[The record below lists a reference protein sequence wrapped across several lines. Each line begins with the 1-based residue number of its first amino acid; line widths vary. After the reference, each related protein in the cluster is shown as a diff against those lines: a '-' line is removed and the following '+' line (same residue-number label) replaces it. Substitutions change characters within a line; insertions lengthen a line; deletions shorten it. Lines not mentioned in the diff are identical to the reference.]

1 MMSRSTFLTT
11 STSPFDAS
19 ETPSHPTTTNATTD
33 RTSTLRFHHR
43 LMPTI
48 STNGR
53 SHETV
58 PIVFVQSATTSNDSL
73 TTPTTTTTTA
83 QHKSVVRLNPK
94 LKRNLRDTRRST
106 GIQPDEVSLANA
118 TNDTPLNADDEE
130 EDKVGACSQFLTI
143 PGNESIESYDHNRTS
158 PPKPV
163 FKVSRLQPTFEENS
177 RHSFEKLSI
186 SRADPFVMTS
196 SPSPSP
202 SPSNTFSNTS
212 SIIFR
217 PEEFILRRQ
226 PSDED
231 PPTVKRR
238 QLDERVCILESLVR
252 DKDSIILDLQ
262 RQLERVTRDLKD
274 AEQQM
279 YVLQRDKLT
288 LIKTLTKL
296 QDPKSSSGGG
306 GGGGDRPT
314 SPKRTGFI
322 TRSIFSTNNLCRLI
336 EFNIPEGLFS
346 FHTNDIEEKLFYKT
360 DYVCQNKPIFR
371 SIKYQNLYQFQSPNN
386 RWWILYD
393 TKNSTYKL
401 GTYEWCNAWN
411 AKPLLAMPLGMFQ
424 NPLGK
429 QIKLQRWKHVIVHE
443 KNNSYTYKS
452 VSNVYLKCYYPS
464 STSHCQTNQLAFLFD
479 LTETTN
485 KDEFNQMKLLTK
497 TLIWLLYNQTN
508 ISLSYYSDTFHI
520 INTFDKKTSIKSL
533 EHLYDSID
541 TIDKHNENSKQFFVS
556 WPETIHNIVT
566 KIFKRRFLL
575 PLNIINTTDEY
586 QSLKTNN
593 STNDDDD
600 EIYTEP
606 YPLIYS
612 DEDAIKTILNITTY
626 SYRKKRSLKKSYNK
640 LNHVLVILTSRSKYL
655 YDYKQQDKQ
664 LAKFIATVPL
674 RIVVIDFNKISNQN
688 LAQYIHSAF
697 IHYAKYA
704 LVSSPIN
711 YNYIETYEE
720 LGDVIHGN
728 QLFNYYHRLCYPP
741 EENLFKNNFRT
752 TLIET
757 YDSSTME
764 CTLLTLFNNKNNNST
779 LKKKFDYTFY
789 ETPDRC
795 FSAPVYRSL
804 GDRNLYIQK
813 ISNGHWLIIRVD
825 PLLPSTMSIQQ
836 KFASTTTSTL
846 EPEFFYATDYANG
859 PIIDNYNNVTTI
871 IDLPISVP
879 HCSDTPGLDIIWESV
894 DNQIFNDYSLHTPR
908 QWISNLNK
916 SDLISPICN
925 KYKISCQTTKFDLLI
940 LIDSHNEYLLLI
952 KTFLNIFFTLI
963 EPYYHR
969 FSLIILTSSTID
981 TFQYHIPLTSINT
994 IYNNKNLIENFLSYI
1009 DDRNI
1014 SLIQLNQHL
1023 ERISNYLINNQEFLS
1038 NISTQQIILTISSR
1052 LNFNQTHIKEIIQRY
1067 TTIRYMVLDPYLKND
1082 DYKHHN
1088 NQEREKFLSL
1098 LTSKPSYINLF
1109 SSYAAYRDLTFH
1121 TVFRLLESLCGYLQ

>member
-322 TRSIFSTNNLCRLI
+322 TRS
-336 EFNIPEGLFS
+336 
-346 FHTNDIEEKLFYKT
+346 
-360 DYVCQNKPIFR
+360 
-371 SIKYQNLYQFQSPNN
+371 
-386 RWWILYD
+386 
-393 TKNSTYKL
+393 
-401 GTYEWCNAWN
+401 
-411 AKPLLAMPLGMFQ
+411 
-424 NPLGK
+424 
-429 QIKLQRWKHVIVHE
+429 
-443 KNNSYTYKS
+443 
-452 VSNVYLKCYYPS
+452 
-464 STSHCQTNQLAFLFD
+464 
-479 LTETTN
+479 
-485 KDEFNQMKLLTK
+485 
-497 TLIWLLYNQTN
+497 
-508 ISLSYYSDTFHI
+508 
-520 INTFDKKTSIKSL
+520 
-533 EHLYDSID
+533 
-541 TIDKHNENSKQFFVS
+541 
-556 WPETIHNIVT
+556 
-566 KIFKRRFLL
+566 
-575 PLNIINTTDEY
+575 
-586 QSLKTNN
+586 
-593 STNDDDD
+593 
-600 EIYTEP
+600 
-606 YPLIYS
+606 
-612 DEDAIKTILNITTY
+612 
-626 SYRKKRSLKKSYNK
+626 
-640 LNHVLVILTSRSKYL
+640 
-655 YDYKQQDKQ
+655 
-664 LAKFIATVPL
+664 
-674 RIVVIDFNKISNQN
+674 
-688 LAQYIHSAF
+688 
-697 IHYAKYA
+697 
-704 LVSSPIN
+704 
-711 YNYIETYEE
+711 
-720 LGDVIHGN
+720 
-728 QLFNYYHRLCYPP
+728 
-741 EENLFKNNFRT
+741 
-752 TLIET
+752 
-757 YDSSTME
+757 
-764 CTLLTLFNNKNNNST
+764 
-779 LKKKFDYTFY
+779 
-789 ETPDRC
+789 
-795 FSAPVYRSL
+795 
-804 GDRNLYIQK
+804 
-813 ISNGHWLIIRVD
+813 
-825 PLLPSTMSIQQ
+825 
-836 KFASTTTSTL
+836 
-846 EPEFFYATDYANG
+846 
-859 PIIDNYNNVTTI
+859 
-871 IDLPISVP
+871 
-879 HCSDTPGLDIIWESV
+879 
-894 DNQIFNDYSLHTPR
+894 
-908 QWISNLNK
+908 
-916 SDLISPICN
+916 
-925 KYKISCQTTKFDLLI
+925 
-940 LIDSHNEYLLLI
+940 
-952 KTFLNIFFTLI
+952 
-963 EPYYHR
+963 
-969 FSLIILTSSTID
+969 
-981 TFQYHIPLTSINT
+981 
-994 IYNNKNLIENFLSYI
+994 
-1009 DDRNI
+1009 
-1014 SLIQLNQHL
+1014 
-1023 ERISNYLINNQEFLS
+1023 
-1038 NISTQQIILTISSR
+1038 
-1052 LNFNQTHIKEIIQRY
+1052 
-1067 TTIRYMVLDPYLKND
+1067 
-1082 DYKHHN
+1082 
-1088 NQEREKFLSL
+1088 
-1098 LTSKPSYINLF
+1098 
-1109 SSYAAYRDLTFH
+1109 
-1121 TVFRLLESLCGYLQ
+1121 